1 MKFNISN
8 SSTGQQKTV
17 EIDDEK
23 KVRVFYDRKM
33 GEEIEGH
40 HLGEDYTGYVF
51 KIKGGNDKQGFPM
64 KNGVFANHR
73 VRVLLKPGNKC
84 FRPRRDGERKRKS
97 VRGAICGPDL
107 AVIALTIIKKGDK
120 DIVGITDEEKPR
132 RRGPKRAG
140 KIRKV
145 FGLHKDDDVRKY
157 VVKREKVKGDKTY
170 IKRPRIQRLI
180 TDVRLRRKRLL
191 KKYKKERFEAS
202 KNSRVAYEKLLST
215 YIKEQKAKKVVEKK
229 ADDAKKVEPK
239 PSAPTPAPAPV
250 AAPVEQAK
258 PKAED
263 KKVSKKAKKG
273 GKADAGK
280 Q

>member
-23 KVRVFYDRKM
+23 RVRVFYDRKM
-33 GEEIEGH
+33 GEEVEGH
-40 HLGEDYTGYVF
+40 YLGEEYNGYVF

-84 FRPRRDGERKRKS
+84 FRPRREGERKRKS
-97 VRGAICGPDL
+97 VRGCVCGPDL
-107 AVIALTIIKKGDK
+107 AVIALTIVKKGDK
-120 DIVGITDEEKPR
+120 ELVGITDEEKPR

-145 FGLHKDDDVRKY
+145 FGLHKDDDVTKY
-157 VVKREKVKGDKTY
+157 VVKREVVKGDKTFV
-170 IKRPRIQRLI
+170 KRPKIQRLI
-180 TDVRLRRKRLL
+180 TDVRLRRKRLH

-202 KNSRVAYEKLLST
+202 KAARTTYEKLLST
-215 YIKEQKAKKVVEKK
+215 YIKEQKAKRADERKKTEESKK
-229 ADDAKKVEPK
+229 ADTKAT
-239 PSAPTPAPAPV
+239 TPAPAATD
-250 AAPVEQAK
+250 AAAAQ
-258 PKAED
+258 PK
-263 KKVSKKAKKG
+263 KKANKGKK
-273 GKADAGK
+273 AANTEAGK